1 MIEILQS
8 QELAQMGKYLVIGA
22 AVTFV
27 VAAFS
32 HLWFGDGRY
41 DRD

>member
-1 MIEILQS
+1 
-8 QELAQMGKYLVIGA
+8 MGKLVVLSGA
-22 AVTFV
+22 VVFV

-32 HLWFGDGRY
+32 HLWFGKSY